1 LFSMESLSSRGR
13 RATTPALSYFNL
25 FFEGVEKGLYSPTDT
40 DGYILLAVAE
50 NRLLYESVALPRL
63 NSSKVRSQI
72 GNDAGAYSSM
82 TGRKSLKKAWAE
94 FMTRTVM
101 KKYKVDS
108 TNLIVGAGVGSMI
121 SNLAFMLCEPG
132 DGILLP
138 VPAYG
143 ALFNDFKV
151 VAEAV
156 VVDVVCESPL
166 YRITE
171 EALQKSIERAL
182 HNGTIVRI
190 LFIVNPNNPFGFVYS
205 KEELLFLIQW
215 ATENNLHI
223 VIDEIYANSVWD
235 KDETFVSAL
244 DVIYDKE
251 CSSLDLD
258 RIHILWGASKDLSLS
273 GYRMGVLHTF
283 NKALQTSFANVNY
296 FHTVSNDTQDAIAA
310 FISDETFIDSYLLQ
324 SRDLLR
330 ASYTEVTRLLTESN
344 IPFVSATSGMFL
356 WIDLRSC
363 LPFINQS
370 DHPFE
375 SERELTKSLFEKCH
389 VLFTPGEAMHALE
402 PGFYRVCYAWQPLE
416 TVIVAFKRLKEFRES
431 LEVPKSCL

>member
-1 LFSMESLSSRGR
+1 MDTLSSRGR
-13 RATTPALSYFNL
+13 RATSPALSYFNL
-25 FFEGVEKGLYSPTDT
+25 FFEGMEKGLYSTT
-40 DGYILLAVAE
+40 NLDGYILLAVAE
-50 NRLLYESVALPRL
+50 NRLLYESVALPRF
-63 NSSKVRSQI
+63 NSIEIRTQI

-94 FMTRTVM
+94 FMTRTVL

-108 TNLIVGAGVGSMI
+108 SNLIIGAGVGSLI
-121 SNLAFMLCEPG
+121 SNLAFLLCEPG

-156 VVDVVCESPL
+156 VVDVICEAPL

-171 EALQKSIERAL
+171 EALNKSLERAL

-244 DVIYDKE
+244 DIISDKE
-251 CSSLDLD
+251 CISLDLD

-296 FHTVSNDTQDAIAA
+296 FHTVSNDTQDALAA

-324 SRDLLR
+324 SKDLLR
-330 ASYTEVTRLLTESN
+330 ASYTEVTRLLTESK

-356 WIDLRSC
+356 WIDLRMC
-363 LPFINQS
+363 LLPFTNLS
-370 DHPFE
+370 DPFE
-375 SERELTKSLFEKCH
+375 SERELTKSLFEKCKI
-389 VLFTPGEAMHALE
+389 LFTPGQAMHASE
-402 PGFYRVCYAWQPLE
+402 PGFYRVCYAWQPIE
-416 TVIVAFKRLKEFRES
+416 TVIVAFKRLKEFIDN
-431 LEVPKSCL
+431 LEHVSKS